1 MTQTLNAAGGPAG
14 SLAVAAI
21 AAQLDRVVGAVAP
34 LTGRRFVDA
43 LVTRLADT
51 LDSAYAFVAERCDDD
66 PTCARTVAVA
76 NRHGPLGPLAYPLAG
91 SPCDDVLAGGACWL
105 DRAARERYP
114 ADRALGEM
122 EVESYAGVL
131 LSYDGGQVLG
141 WLAVMDIRPRADGA
155 RLEMLLRALAPRV
168 SVELERMRDEDAMR
182 RQHEELERMVAER
195 TAALEGEV
203 AERRRAEEALR
214 ASEQKFATAFR
225 CSPDAMVISCLDEGL
240 LIEVN
245 DSFLAMTGYRRDEV
259 IGRTVLD
266 LEFWTNPGERDGMLR
281 ALRSGSVVRNLEF
294 GFRVRGGGE
303 RVGLA
308 SAEIIRLEEKAC
320 VVAVISDISELKRSE
335 ERLVHNAFHDALTDL
350 PNRALFFDR
359 LTHAVDRAK
368 RRRDYAFAV
377 LFLDLDR
384 FKVVNDS
391 LGHRVGDQLLIGI
404 ARRLEACLRPGD
416 TVARLGGDE
425 FTVLLEDVKGVSD
438 ATRVAERIQTA
449 LRVPFAL
456 GGHEAFTSA
465 SMGIALSTTGYEE
478 PEDFLR
484 DADLAMY
491 RAKATGRARY
501 EVFDRAMHERAVTQ
515 LQLET
520 DLRKALERG
529 ELRLQYQPVVA
540 VETRAIVG
548 FEALLRWRHPERGL
562 IYPAEFITLAEETG
576 LITEIGDWVL
586 AEACQQVRRWHEAV
600 PERRPAVAVNLS
612 SRQFLQADLVER
624 IQAVLRAT
632 GLDPSY
638 LHLEITES
646 TVMENGAR
654 VLETL
659 DRLRALR
666 VHLCLDDFGT
676 GYSSLSYL
684 HQFPIDTLKIDRSF
698 VGRMGR
704 GGENAEIIRAIVDL
718 GHNLDKRVVAEG
730 VESLDQVA
738 QLRALDCEYAQGR
751 FFAPPLEPEAAGAL
765 LLPAVA

>member
-1 MTQTLNAAGGPAG
+1 MTHSNAVGGAPG
-14 SLAVAAI
+14 SLAASTSATD
-21 AAQLDRVVGAVAP
+21 ADAVVGAVVS
-34 LTGRRFVDA
+34 LSGKRFVDA
-43 LVTRLADT
+43 VVQRLAEV
-51 LDSAYAFVAERCDDD
+51 LDIAYAFVAEIAPEDS
-66 PTCARTVAVA
+66 TVARTIAVA
-76 NRHGPLGPLAYPLAG
+76 NREGPLGALVYPLAG
-91 SPCDDVLAGGACWL
+91 TPCGDVVTGGCRVLARDA
-105 DRAARERYP
+105 RARYP
-114 ADRALGEM
+114 DDAALTEM
-122 EVESYAGVL
+122 RVESYAGVL
-131 LSYDGGQVLG
+131 LTYDGGRVLG
-141 WLAVMDIRPRADGA
+141 WLGVMDTGA
-155 RLEMLLRALAPRV
+155 REDCARIELLLKTLAARV
-168 SVELERMRDEDAMR
+168 SVELERMRVEDAMR

-195 TAALEGEV
+195 TAALEAEV

-214 ASEQKFATAFR
+214 MSEEKFATAFR
-225 CSPDAMVISCLDEGL
+225 CSPDAMVISCLEQGH

-245 DSFLAMTGYRRDEV
+245 DSFLAMTGYRREEV
-259 IGRTVLD
+259 LGRTVLD
-266 LEFWTNPGERDGMLR
+266 IRFWVNPGERDGLLR
-281 ALRSGSVVRNLEF
+281 ALNAGSVVRNLEF
-294 GFRVRGGGE
+294 AFRVRSGEE
-303 RVGLA
+303 RVGLV
-308 SAEIIRLEEKAC
+308 SAETIRLQEKAC

-438 ATRVAERIQTA
+438 ATRVAERIQSA
-449 LRVPFAL
+449 LRVPFVL

-465 SMGIALSTTGYEE
+465 SMGIALSTTGYAE

-540 VETRAIVG
+540 LETRAIVA

-562 IYPAEFITLAEETG
+562 ILPAEFITLAEETG

-586 AEACQQVRRWHEAV
+586 AEACQQARRWHEAV

-612 SRQFLQADLVER
+612 SRQFLQPDLVER

-666 VHLCLDDFGT
+666 VHLCLHDFGT

-730 VESLDQVA
+730 VESLEQVA
-738 QLRALDCEYAQGR
+738 QLRALDCEYAQGH
-751 FFAPPLEPEAAGAL
+751 FFAPPLEPDAAGAL
-765 LLPAVA
+765 LVPAAA

>member
-1 MTQTLNAAGGPAG
+1 MTQTLNAAGAPEG
-14 SLAVAAI
+14 SLAAAAI
-21 AAQLDRVVGAVAP
+21 ATELDQVVGAVAP
-34 LTGRRFVDA
+34 LTGRRFLDG
-43 LVTRLADT
+43 LVTCLADT
-51 LDSAYAFVAERCDDD
+51 LGVAYAFVAERCDDD
-66 PTCARTVAVA
+66 PTCAHTIAVA
-76 NRHGPLGPLAYPLAG
+76 NRYGPLGPLAYPLAG
-91 SPCDDVLAGGACWL
+91 SPCDDVLAGGSCVL

-114 ADRALGEM
+114 GDRALADM
-122 EVESYAGVL
+122 DVESYAGVL
-131 LSYDGGQVLG
+131 LSYNGGQVLG
-141 WLAVMDIRPRADGA
+141 WLAVMDVRPRADGV
-155 RLEMLLRALAPRV
+155 RLRMLLRALAPRV
-168 SVELERMRDEDAMR
+168 SVELERLRVEHALR

-195 TAALEGEV
+195 TAALEAEI
-203 AERRRAEEALR
+203 AERRRAEDALR
-214 ASEQKFATAFR
+214 ASQEKFATAFR

-259 IGRTVLD
+259 IGRTVGD
-266 LEFWTNPGERDGMLR
+266 LHFWANPGERDGMLR
-281 ALRSGSVVRNLEF
+281 ALRAGSVVRNLEF
-294 GFRVRGGGE
+294 GFRVRGGEE

-308 SAEIIRLEEKAC
+308 SAEIIKLQDKAC

-438 ATRVAERIQTA
+438 ATRVAERIQNA
-449 LRVPFAL
+449 LRVPFVV
-456 GGHEAFTSA
+456 GIHEVFSSA
-465 SMGIALSTTGYEE
+465 SVGIALSTTGYAE

-515 LQLET
+515 LRLET
-520 DLRKALERG
+520 DLRKALDRG
-529 ELRLQYQPVVA
+529 ELRLLYQPVVSL
-540 VETRAIVG
+540 ETRAIVA
-548 FEALLRWRHPERGL
+548 FEALLRWHHPERGVTC
-562 IYPAEFITLAEETG
+562 PADFITLAEETG

-586 AEACQQVRRWHEAV
+586 AEACRQARRWHLAV

-624 IQAVLRAT
+624 IQDVLRET
-632 GLDPSY
+632 GLDPRH

-646 TVMENGAR
+646 AVMENGSR

-659 DRLRALR
+659 HRLRDLQ
-666 VHLCLDDFGT
+666 VSLCLDDFGT

-704 GGENAEIIRAIVDL
+704 GGENTEIIRAIVDL
-718 GHNLDKRVVAEG
+718 GHNLDKLVVAEG
-730 VESLDQVA
+730 VETLEQVA
-738 QLRALDCEYAQGR
+738 QLRALDCEYAQGHY
-751 FFAPPLEPEAAGAL
+751 FAVPLDPAKAGAL
-765 LLPAVA
+765 LVPAVA